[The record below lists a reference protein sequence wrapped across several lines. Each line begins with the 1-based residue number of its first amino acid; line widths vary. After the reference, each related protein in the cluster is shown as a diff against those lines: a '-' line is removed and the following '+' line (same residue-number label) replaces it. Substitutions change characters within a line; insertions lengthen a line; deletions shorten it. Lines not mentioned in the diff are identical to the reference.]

1 MDILREAV
9 KIINERFPLD
19 SEFEIYER
27 ETLCSITKKKWEK
40 AYIRENADPDD
51 YSKAYSHAGSSNSSS
66 GEDSEMEWM
75 AKYKPNLKN
84 MLIFQK
90 FPWIHILWKT
100 KL

>member
-9 KIINERFPLD
+9 KIINEKFPMD

-27 ETLCSITKKKWEK
+27 ETLSSITKKKWEK

-75 AKYKPNLKN
+75 AKYVQTQEP
-84 MLIFQK
+84 
-90 FPWIHILWKT
+90 
-100 KL
+100 

>member
-1 MDILREAV
+1 MDILCEAV
-9 KIINERFPLD
+9 KIINEKFPLD

-27 ETLCSITKKKWEK
+27 ETLSSIAKKKWEK

-51 YSKAYSHAGSSNSSS
+51 YSKAYSHAGSPNNSS

-90 FPWIHILWKT
+90 FLWIHILWKI
-100 KL
+100 